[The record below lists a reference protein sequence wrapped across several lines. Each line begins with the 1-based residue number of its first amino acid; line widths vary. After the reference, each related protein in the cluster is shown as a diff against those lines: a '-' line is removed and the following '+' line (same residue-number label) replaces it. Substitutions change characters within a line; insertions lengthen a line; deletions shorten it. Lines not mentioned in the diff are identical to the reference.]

1 MLDQNISYHIICFC
15 IIFCLSYY
23 IVRKSNILHIY
34 IYIMFII
41 IIISI
46 IIITITITII
56 IVIII
61 IYYYYC
67 YYYYLRILYGN
78 RYRILH
84 ISYIYNCINP
94 KNIEQYNPTKVG
106 INCGSIFL
114 RLLGSYYKYYNKL
127 AFGVLFSSIMRYTH

>member
-46 IIITITITII
+46 IITITITII

-61 IYYYYC
+61 IIYYYYC
-67 YYYYLRILYGN
+67 YYYYYYLRILYGN

-94 KNIEQYNPTKVG
+94 QEYRTVQ
-106 INCGSIFL
+106 S
-114 RLLGSYYKYYNKL
+114 
-127 AFGVLFSSIMRYTH
+127 H